1 MLHRLANDDNR
12 VFFITEREGC
22 LSTGKKTPSQKS
34 LCLAL
39 APAFVEPL
47 IMKTDE
53 SGDDA
58 F

>member
-1 MLHRLANDDNR
+1 M
-12 VFFITEREGC
+12 
-22 LSTGKKTPSQKS
+22 PSKMS

-47 IMKTDE
+47 LMKTDE
-53 SGDDA
+53 PGDDA